1 MPPLNHPTPDNDS
14 ARPALDLD
22 AIRERLARRGAKS
35 AWTSLE
41 ELAESEEFLEFLH
54 QEFPR
59 ETSWVQH
66 LSRRD
71 FLKLLAAP
79 LALAGLAACVPQPA
93 ELIMPYVEPPAG
105 LTPGV
110 AQYFATAMELD
121 GYARGLLVESHQ
133 GRPVKVEGNPQ
144 HPASLGATDAFA
156 QASILDLYDP
166 ARAQVIT
173 NRGRIRPWES
183 FLAEL
188 TDALRAQSA
197 RQGQGLCL
205 LTGTITSPTLAAQIR
220 ALLEQCPQ
228 ARWYQYDPARGDNVQ
243 RGAEMAF
250 GEPVQPQYRFDRA
263 DVILSLDSDFL
274 FREPG
279 SLRYTREFAARRNPA
294 EGDVADMNRLYVVE
308 SSPTITGASADHRLA
323 LQAGQVPG
331 FARLLARQLG
341 LDVAPPQ
348 GEISVPAGWIEA
360 LAADLQSRA
369 GASLVLAGPQQPPQV
384 HALAHAMN
392 DALGNT
398 GQTVVYTDPVEA
410 QPADQTGGLAEL
422 AQALRDGMVEL
433 LVVIGGDPVYT
444 APADLD
450 FPAAFENAG
459 LRVYLGAYSNATA
472 ALSDWHIPQSHYL
485 EAWGDTRA
493 YDGTVTIVQPLILPL
508 YNSRSAYELLAAML
522 GQAGQEGYEIVRS
535 FWQAEFERAGGAAA
549 TPAAGGEPGA
559 GTAVATPGAEGAEGT
574 PAAGEAGEPETTTGA
589 EPADTLQA
597 GRPLIQPG
605 GEALAGG
612 FDRFWRSAL
621 HDGLVPGT
629 ALPAREDLNLRA
641 ELLAELSQEPE
652 APAGPESLELVF
664 APDPSVWDGR
674 FAYNA
679 WLQEL
684 PRPLTKLTWDNAAF
698 VSPATAA
705 RLGLQNEDEVELQY
719 RERTVRAPAWILPGM
734 AENSVTVH
742 MGYGQTAGG
751 EVAATGFN
759 AYALRASDAP
769 WGGYGLA
776 LRRTGGRYRLAT
788 TQDHSRMEGRD
799 LVRMGTA
806 EQYRQNPDFAHEG
819 EHTVELPETI
829 QGAEPPSLYP
839 EYEYPA
845 NAWGMA
851 INLSSCTGCNACVMA
866 CVAENNIP
874 VVGKDQVQVGRE
886 MHWLRLDRYFHGDLD
901 QPDIS
906 FQPVL
911 CMHCEQ
917 APCEPVCPVNATV
930 HDSEGLNEMVY
941 NRCIGTRYCSNN
953 CPYKVRRFNFFQYAD
968 ADTLPL
974 KMGRNP
980 DVTVR
985 SRGVMEKCTY
995 CIQRIQEAR
1004 VRAQIEGRPIDDGEV
1019 VTACQQ
1025 ACPANAIS
1033 FGDIANPESRVRQWK
1048 DSPLNYGLLEELG
1061 TQPRTTYL
1069 ARLRNPNPDM
1079 PGGA

>member
-1 MPPLNHPTPDNDS
+1 MPTDDSGRPPL
-14 ARPALDLD
+14 DLV
-22 AIRERLARRGAKS
+22 AIQERLSREGKKK

-41 ELAESEEFLEFLH
+41 ELAESEEFLDFLH

-93 ELIMPYVEPPAG
+93 ELIMPYVEPPAD
-105 LTPGV
+105 LTPGIP
-110 AQYFATAMELD
+110 QYFATAMELD

-133 GRPVKVEGNPQ
+133 GRPIKVEGNPQ

-188 TDALRAQSA
+188 NNALQAQNE
-197 RQGQGLCL
+197 RQGQGLHL

-220 ALLEQCPQ
+220 ALLEQYPQ
-228 ARWYQYDPARGDNVQ
+228 ARWYQYDPARGDNARQ
-243 RGAEMAF
+243 GAVMAF
-250 GEPVQPQYRFDRA
+250 GEPVEPQYRFDRA

-279 SLRYTREFAARRNPA
+279 SLRYMREFALRRNPA
-294 EGDVADMNRLYVVE
+294 EGEVADMNRLYVVE

-331 FARLLARQLG
+331 FARLVARQLG
-341 LDVAPPQ
+341 IEVEPPQ
-348 GEISVPAGWIEA
+348 GAIPVPAGWVEA
-360 LAADLQSRA
+360 LAADLQSHSGA
-369 GASLVLAGPQQPPQV
+369 GLVLAGPQQPPQV

-392 DALGNT
+392 EALGNT

-410 QPADQTGGLAEL
+410 QPADQTGGLVEL
-422 AQALRDGMVEL
+422 AQALRDGAVEL

-459 LRVYLGAYSNATA
+459 LRVYLGAFDNATA
-472 ALSDWHIPQSHYL
+472 AMSDWHIPQSHYL

-493 YDGTVTIVQPLILPL
+493 YDGTVTIIQPLILPL

-535 FWQAEFERAGGAAA
+535 FWQAQFEQAGGAVAA
-549 TPAAGGEPGA
+549 PEAGEEAGA
-559 GTAVATPGAEGAEGT
+559 GTAVPTSQSEEGAEGT
-574 PAAGEAGEPETTTGA
+574 PAAGEEG
-589 EPADTLQA
+589 EPADVVQP
-597 GRPLIQPG
+597 GRPLIQTG
-605 GEALAGG
+605 GDADEALAGG
-612 FDRFWRSAL
+612 FDRFWRRAL
-621 HDGLVPGT
+621 HDGVVPGT
-629 ALPAREDLNLRA
+629 TLSAREDLNLRA
-641 ELLAELSQEPE
+641 ELLAELNQDLE
-652 APAGPESLELVF
+652 APFDPESLELVF

-684 PRPLTKLTWDNAAF
+684 PKPLTKLTWDNAAF

-705 RLGLQNEDEVELQY
+705 RLGLQNEDVVELLY

-734 AENSVTVH
+734 AENSVAVH
-742 MGYGQTAGG
+742 LGYGQTTGG
-751 EVAATGFN
+751 EVAAGQGFN
-759 AYALRASDAP
+759 AYALRTSDAP
-769 WGGYGLA
+769 WAGYGLA

-788 TQDHSRMEGRD
+788 TQDHFRMEGRD
-799 LVRMGTA
+799 LVRMGTV
-806 EQYRQNPDFAHEG
+806 EEYLQNPDFVYELEHAIEIPEG
-819 EHTVELPETI
+819 LRGEEAVPEL
-829 QGAEPPSLYP
+829 PSLYP

-874 VVGKDQVQVGRE
+874 VVGKEQVQVGRE
-886 MHWLRLDRYFHGDLD
+886 MHWLRVDRYFHGDLD
-901 QPDIS
+901 QPDVS

-911 CMHCEQ
+911 CMHCEK

-1004 VRAQIEGRPIDDGEV
+1004 VNASIDGRPIDDGEV

-1025 ACPANAIS
+1025 ACPAKAIS
-1033 FGDIANPESRVRQWK
+1033 FGDIAKPDSQVRQWK
-1048 DSPLNYGLLEELG
+1048 DTPLNYGMLEELG

-1079 PGGA
+1079 PGAA